1 MWPWVPI
8 CGEVGVDGLAVVVGK
23 NSRAHDCL
31 TSPDVGGA
39 AWGSEW
45 EWEWEWAG
53 WGDERLRR

>member
-1 MWPWVPI
+1 M
-8 CGEVGVDGLAVVVGK
+8 DGLAVVVGK